1 MIPGMIH
8 RAYLAKKNNENFVI
22 WGDGTPLRQFIHS
35 EDLAKNIIWAL
46 KNWNSETH
54 FMAINEQEVSV
65 MEIAKIITEKFEL
78 AEDQLIFDS
87 SKPKGQFRKPAKTDI
102 PSNFDFINLKQ
113 GIFETID
120 WFVENYS
127 NARK

>member
-1 MIPGMIH
+1 M
-8 RAYLAKKNNENFVI
+8 
-22 WGDGTPLRQFIHS
+22 
-35 EDLAKNIIWAL
+35 WAL